1 MTDAPPA
8 WDPQQYSRFD
18 AERDRAALDLLLR
31 LPGDLDPRE
40 IWDLGCGAGQHAAM
54 LKRRHPGAT
63 VHGLDSSA
71 EMLARARALGT
82 DVDWQQ
88 GDIADWSPE
97 APADLI
103 LANASLHWLPDHS
116 SLLRRLA
123 EALVPGG
130 ALAIQMPMAH
140 ETRHHTLL
148 RAVAAEGP
156 WAAPLAGVEA
166 IAPLLSPEAYYE
178 VLASD
183 RLEIAMELEADRM
196 QGLLLDPEEFRSEL
210 AVIREE
216 RKQTREDPP
225 YGLLMESIEA
235 TAFTAHPYHWPII
248 GWMTDLETIEVE
260 DVRRYYRDFYRPN
273 NAVLIVVGDARPEQV
288 VELAERHFGRIERG
302 PEIPPLKVRE
312 PEQRGE
318 RMTSIRKAVQ
328 LPGLVLAYRSPASI
342 AYEAKVLNVIEF
354 LLFHGRSSR
363 LYQRLVYRE
372 QLAADLGGGVQF
384 RKDPSLFTLRATAR
398 PGVEVARLQDA
409 IEDELRR
416 LCREPVSP
424 EELAKARRAIEA
436 DYLFSQESH
445 YELAHNLGAE
455 ECRSS
460 WRDYAAYLGENLRV
474 GAEEIQAVANATF
487 KDSARTI
494 GRLIPDSRAAGSA
507 EESA

>member
-1 MTDAPPA
+1 MLF
-8 WDPQQYSRFD
+8 DPVH
-18 AERDRAALDLLLR
+18 ETV
-31 LPGDLDPRE
+31 LPNG
-40 IWDLGCGAGQHAAM
+40 
-54 LKRRHPGAT
+54 LK
-63 VHGLDSSA
+63 
-71 EMLARARALGT
+71 
-82 DVDWQQ
+82 
-88 GDIADWSPE
+88 
-97 APADLI
+97 I
-103 LANASLHWLPDHS
+103 LAVDRS
-116 SLLRRLA
+116 
-123 EALVPGG
+123 
-130 ALAIQMPMAH
+130 
-140 ETRHHTLL
+140 
-148 RAVAAEGP
+148 
-156 WAAPLAGVEA
+156 
-166 IAPLLSPEAYYE
+166 LSPTATLQVWYKVGSRHERPGITGISHIFEHLMFKGTERFPKGAFDRILQDNGMSNNAFTSHDFTAYYE

>member
-1 MTDAPPA
+1 ML
-8 WDPQQYSRFD
+8 FD
-18 AERDRAALDLLLR
+18 S
-31 LPGDLDPRE
+31 
-40 IWDLGCGAGQHAAM
+40 
-54 LKRRHPGAT
+54 
-63 VHGLDSSA
+63 V
-71 EMLARARALGT
+71 
-82 DVDWQQ
+82 
-88 GDIADWSPE
+88 
-97 APADLI
+97 
-103 LANASLHWLPDHS
+103 
-116 SLLRRLA
+116 
-123 EALVPGG
+123 
-130 ALAIQMPMAH
+130 H
-140 ETRHHTLL
+140 ETVLPNGL
-148 RAVAAEGP
+148 KVLAVDRS
-156 WAAPLAGVEA
+156 
-166 IAPLLSPEAYYE
+166 LSPTATLQVWYKVGSRHERPGITGISHIFEHLMFKGTERFPKGAFDRILQDNGMSNNAFTSHDFTAYYE

-196 QGLLLDPEEFRSEL
+196 QGLLLDPDEFRSEL

-248 GWMTDLETIEVE
+248 GWMTDLETIDLD

-273 NAVLIVVGDARPEQV
+273 NAVLIVVGDARPDRV
-288 VELAERHFGRIERG
+288 VELAERHFGAIERG

-318 RMTSIRKAVQ
+318 RSTSIRKAVQ

-342 AYEAKVLNVIEF
+342 AFEAKVLNVIEF

-398 PGVEVARLQDA
+398 PGVEISRLQAA

-416 LCREPVSP
+416 LCREPVPS

-460 WRDYAAYLGENLRV
+460 WRDYAGYLAENLRV
-474 GAEEIQAVANATF
+474 TAEEIQAVANATF
-487 KDSARTI
+487 KDTARTI
-494 GRLIPDSRAAGSA
+494 GRLIPDSRAAES
-507 EESA
+507 EEETA